1 MPIFTIETSYRLP
14 VYRHR
19 TYEAESL
26 EEACRRAIEDDDWS
40 TGRLDYDS
48 AGKTFVSGSWE
59 GADAAYR
66 GKTLSL
72 PPRLMEQ
79 ETFVTKVWR

>member
-19 TYEAESL
+19 SYHADSL
-26 EEACRRAIEDDDWS
+26 EEACRLAIEDDDWS
-40 TGRLDYDS
+40 SNKFDYDN
-48 AGKTFVSGSWE
+48 AGKTFVSGVWE

-66 GKTLSL
+66 GKVLSFH
-72 PPRLMEQ
+72 PDSPGDSD
-79 ETFVTKVWR
+79 